1 MDSRE
6 DWSDEIGREDAQGNW
21 ALGNASSAK
30 ECRVAVEL
38 VMLCA

>member
-6 DWSDEIGREDAQGNW
+6 DWPDEISREDAQGNW
-21 ALGNASSAK
+21 ALGNAFSAK

-38 VMLCA
+38 FMRCA